1 MRMQDRCAETTISRA
16 IAMLEQSGSRLSPDV
31 VEGLARE
38 VISRLDERHRN
49 HDADQLPDSARIDA
63 LCDALLSDR
72 HDAAMDLVLAAQAE
86 GMSADMLHLGYLAVA
101 ARELGLRWERDEIG
115 FADVIIGAGRIY
127 GILRHLREVFI
138 SARILRDDANLAAFV
153 SVPGENH
160 TLGVTMAADYM
171 RRRGWQIDLKAGLTH
186 EDLIADLGSRRYPV
200 IGISAGSSAM
210 IFPLARLILALRV
223 SNPEAWIMVSGGIVD
238 QEPDLA
244 NLVDADA
251 IATDAPSADAQ
262 IESHMALL
270 ESLSLR

>member
-1 MRMQDRCAETTISRA
+1 
-16 IAMLEQSGSRLSPDV
+16 MLEHTGSRLSPDV

-49 HDADQLPDSARIDA
+49 LGAGHPPEPERIA
-63 LCDALLSDR
+63 TLCDALLSDR
-72 HDAAMDLVLAAQAE
+72 HDAALDLVMAAQAE

-138 SARILRDDANLAAFV
+138 SARILRDDAKIAAFL

-171 RRRGWQIDLKAGLTH
+171 RRRGWQIDLKAGLGH
-186 EDLIADLGSRRYPV
+186 DALVAELGSRRYPV
-200 IGISAGSSAM
+200 IGISAGSSSM

-223 SNPEAWIMVSGGIVD
+223 SNPEAWIMVSGAIVD

-244 NLVDADA
+244 TLVDADA
-251 IATDAPSADAQ
+251 IATDAPSAEAQ
-262 IESHMALL
+262 IELHMALL
-270 ESLSLR
+270 ESLALR

>member
-1 MRMQDRCAETTISRA
+1 
-16 IAMLEQSGSRLSPDV
+16 MLEHTGSRLSPDV

-49 HDADQLPDSARIDA
+49 LGAGHPPEPERIA
-63 LCDALLSDR
+63 TLCDALLSDP
-72 HDAAMDLVLAAQAE
+72 HDAALDLVMAAQAE

-138 SARILRDDANLAAFV
+138 SARILRDDANIAAFV

-171 RRRGWQIDLKAGLTH
+171 RRRGWQIDLKAGLGH
-186 EDLIADLGSRRYPV
+186 DALVAELGSRRYPV
-200 IGISAGSSAM
+200 IGISAGSSSM

-223 SNPEAWIMVSGGIVD
+223 SNPEAWIMVSGAIVD

-244 NLVDADA
+244 TLVDADA
-251 IATDAPSADAQ
+251 IATDAPSAEAQ
-262 IESHMALL
+262 IELHMALL
-270 ESLSLR
+270 ESLALR